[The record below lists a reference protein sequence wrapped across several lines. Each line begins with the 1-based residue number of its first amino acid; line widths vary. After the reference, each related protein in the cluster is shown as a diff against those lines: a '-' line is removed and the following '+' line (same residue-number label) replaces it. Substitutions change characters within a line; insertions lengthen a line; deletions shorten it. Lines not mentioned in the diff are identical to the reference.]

1 MKTSFED
8 RPFIKSPFL
17 TKMVNL
23 FDSLRNKKKKYG
35 VASCMLVTGE
45 SGSGK
50 SELAKYYAKNNP
62 KIEQAERTHIP
73 VLHYELRSVSTPE
86 EFLRSLLVT
95 IGDPQCGRGDRN
107 KVSFMSD

>member
-1 MKTSFED
+1 MKTTFED

-50 SELAKYYAKNNP
+50 SELAKYYAK
-62 KIEQAERTHIP
+62 KEKVT
-73 VLHYELRSVSTPE
+73 VSTKHKARKRVGMAQE
-86 EFLRSLLVT
+86 ST
-95 IGDPQCGRGDRN
+95 
-107 KVSFMSD
+107 

>member
-1 MKTSFED
+1 
-8 RPFIKSPFL
+8 
-17 TKMVNL
+17 
-23 FDSLRNKKKKYG
+23 
-35 VASCMLVTGE
+35 MLVTGE

-62 KIEQAERTHIP
+62 KIEHVERTYIP

-95 IGDPQCGRGDRN
+95 IGDPQCGRGPETR
-107 KVSFMSD
+107 VSFMSG